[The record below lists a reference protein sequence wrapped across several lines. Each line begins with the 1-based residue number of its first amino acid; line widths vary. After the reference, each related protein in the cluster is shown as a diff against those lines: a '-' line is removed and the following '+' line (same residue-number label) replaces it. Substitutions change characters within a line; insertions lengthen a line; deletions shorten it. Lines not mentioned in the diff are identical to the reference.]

1 MPFVQSENI
10 VIARPIAAAL
20 LDALSARPAA
30 ALLVTPFVH
39 LFTAGPSPITPDS
52 LPADFTE
59 AAFAGYAA
67 AAWNLPLLGPINVS
81 SVNLGV
87 HNEENFLGGAV
98 VPPGENILG
107 YWVDDAAAGSTV
119 LYMAET
125 FVSPIPIAF
134 PGDFISLDII
144 AALAML
150 LDVTG

>member
-59 AAFAGYAA
+59 ATFAGYAA
-67 AAWNLPLLGPINVS
+67 VAWTLPLLGPINVS

-87 HNEENFLGGAV
+87 HNAQNFLGGAV

-107 YWVDDAAAGSTV
+107 YWVDEAAAGGTD
-119 LYMAET
+119 LYLAET